1 MLETPLYQQYAVL
14 SVAESLKRLKTSRK
28 GLSAQEA
35 RDRLENGGLNQ
46 LRNKHVSDLAILLRQ
61 FKSSFIYLLVFA
73 SLISLTLGEVT
84 DAVFIVFFIVLNAVL
99 GFFQERKSERALE
112 YLNQFWEG
120 AVDVVRGGKEM
131 SVAMSSLV
139 PGDIVVLKPGLIVP
153 ADSRVLEAH
162 ELFIDE
168 SSLTGESDEIEKTMR
183 PRENTP
189 AGYFE
194 ATSVLFSGTNVRRGE
209 GKAVVFGTG
218 VHSAI
223 GSIQALSADTKRM
236 SAFEKGITLLS
247 AFVMRT
253 VLLTLLVV
261 FVLNLLMN
269 GGLERVNE
277 ILLFSIALAVSVIP
291 EALPLVTTMSLS
303 SGAVQLAKNKV
314 VVKRLSAIEDL
325 GSIEILCT
333 DKTGTITQNILSVK
347 SVEGPHADRVVRA
360 ALAVADSEG
369 AFDERKP
376 LERKYRD
383 SFDRALWNS
392 ADRETRLATVGVKVL
407 NEIPFDPV
415 RRMNSALV
423 ERGGHKMII
432 ARGAP
437 ESVIAQSTLGVTEQ
451 QHWLAYA
458 QGLGAQGFRVLAVGE
473 KPWRSKQ
480 YSHTDETELMFIGF
494 VVFSDP
500 LKRDVRES
508 IHRASAL
515 GIQVKMLTGD
525 SATVAGSVA
534 RSIGLISSND
544 QVITGDEFMKLDPS
558 QQENAAH
565 SHHVFARL
573 SPEQKF
579 SIVTIL
585 KQHATVGF
593 LGEGFNDAPALK
605 AAHVSIVVSEA
616 TNISRESADIVLLN
630 KGLTTIITGIE
641 EGRRIFANTLKY
653 IKNTLASNFGNFYA
667 IAIVSLMIPFLPMLP
682 IQILLVN
689 LLSDFPM
696 ITVATDTVGPEE
708 LRRPK
713 RYDLKEIALVT
724 TIIGLVSTAFDFMF
738 FAIFKG
744 MGEDVMRTMWFM
756 ESILTELALVYS
768 FRTRLPFWKAPKP
781 SAYLGY
787 LSVFAAAAT
796 IMIPFLGFGH
806 SLFHFVTPRLNHVV
820 FTLFFVGCYF
830 ASTEIVK
837 LWYYRF
843 VRREPVQSLAPS
855 KNI

>member
-1 MLETPLYQQYAVL
+1 MPEVSLYQQYAVL

-28 GLSAQEA
+28 GLSVQEA
-35 RDRLENGGLNQ
+35 RNRLEKSGLNQ
-46 LRNKHVSDLAILLRQ
+46 LRSKHVSNAAILFRQ

-73 SLISLTLGEVT
+73 SLISLTLGEVA
-84 DAVFIVFFIVLNAVL
+84 DALFIICFILLNAVL

-120 AVDVVRGGKEM
+120 TVDVVRGGKET
-131 SVAMSSLV
+131 SIVISELV
-139 PGDIVVLKPGLIVP
+139 PGDIVVLKPGIVVP

-168 SSLTGESDEIEKTMR
+168 SSLTGESEEIEKSTQACTTT
-183 PRENTP
+183 PR
-189 AGYFE
+189 GYFE

-209 GKAVVFGTG
+209 GTAVVFGTG

-236 SAFEKGITLLS
+236 SAFEKGVTLLS
-247 AFVMRT
+247 GFVIRT
-253 VLLTLLVV
+253 VLLTLFVV

-269 GGLERVNE
+269 GGIERINE

-303 SGAVQLAKNKV
+303 SGAVQLAKKNV

-333 DKTGTITQNILSVK
+333 DKTGTITQNILSVA
-347 SVEGPHADRVVRA
+347 SVEGPYKDGIVRA
-360 ALAVADSEG
+360 ALAAADTEG
-369 AFDERKP
+369 AFNDQKSFERA
-376 LERKYRD
+376 YRD
-383 SFDRALWNS
+383 SFDRALWKFANDAIRS
-392 ADRETRLATVGVKVL
+392 EITGVMVL

-423 ERGGHKMII
+423 ELGGHKMII

-437 ESVIAQSTLGVTEQ
+437 ESVIEKSTLGVTER

-458 QGLGAQGFRVLAVGE
+458 HGLGAQGFRVLAVGE

-480 YSHTDETELMFIGF
+480 YSHSDETAFMFLGF

-500 LKRDVRES
+500 LKPDTRQS
-508 IHRASAL
+508 IQRAFEL

-525 SATVAGSVA
+525 SASVAGFVA
-534 RSIGLISSND
+534 RSIGLITSND
-544 QVITGDEFMKLDPS
+544 QVITGDEFMKLAPD
-558 QQENAAH
+558 EREEAAQAR
-565 SHHVFARL
+565 HVFARL

-579 SIVTIL
+579 AIVSIL
-585 KQHATVGF
+585 KQRSIVGF
-593 LGEGFNDAPALK
+593 LGEGFNDAPALR

-630 KGLTTIITGIE
+630 KGLTTIIAGIQ
-641 EGRRIFANTLKY
+641 EGRMIFANTLKY

-667 IAIVSLMIPFLPMLP
+667 IAIVSLLVPFLPLLP

-696 ITVATDTVGPEE
+696 ITIATDTVGTEE

-713 RYDLKEIALVT
+713 KYDLKEIALIT
-724 TIIGLVSTAFDFMF
+724 TVIGLVSTAFDFIF
-738 FAIFKG
+738 FAIFKS
-744 MGEDVMRTMWFM
+744 METDVMRTMWFM

-787 LSVFAAAAT
+787 LSVFAAVAT
-796 IMIPFLGFGH
+796 IVVPFLKFGQ
-806 SLFHFVTPRLNHVV
+806 SVFHFVEPRLGHVA
-820 FTLFFVGCYF
+820 FTLFFVLCYF
-830 ASTEIVK
+830 AATEIVK

-843 VRREPVQSLAPS
+843 VRRPAA
-855 KNI
+855 

>member
-84 DAVFIVFFIVLNAVL
+84 DAVFILFFIVLNAVL

-120 AVDVVRGGKEM
+120 VVDVVRGGKEM
-131 SVAMSSLV
+131 SVAMSTLV
-139 PGDIVVLKPGLIVP
+139 PGDIIVLKPGLVVP

-168 SSLTGESDEIEKTMR
+168 SSLTGESEEIEKTMR
-183 PRENTP
+183 PCENTP

-261 FVLNLLMN
+261 FVLNVAMN
-269 GGLERVNE
+269 GGLERINE

-303 SGAVQLAKNKV
+303 AGAMHLAKQKV

-333 DKTGTITQNILSVK
+333 DKTGTITQNRLSVK
-347 SVEGPHADRVVRA
+347 SIEGPRADRA
-360 ALAVADSEG
+360 ALYALVVAEREV
-369 AFDERKP
+369 FDGGEASGSTER
-376 LERKYRD
+376 RFRD
-383 SFDRALWNS
+383 PFDQALWNYAKS
-392 ADRETRLATVGVKVL
+392 DTRSDAMDFQIMS
-407 NEIPFDPV
+407 EIPFDPV
-415 RRMNSALV
+415 RRINSALV
-423 ERGGHKMII
+423 EKGKTSFII

-437 ESVIAQSTLGVTEQ
+437 ESILSRCGIGETERM
-451 QHWLAYA
+451 HWNAYA
-458 QGLGAQGFRVLAVGE
+458 QGLGAQGFRVLAVAE
-473 KPWRSKQ
+473 KPWRQ
-480 YSHTDETELMFIGF
+480 TGTHRHYAHTDETSMALLGF
-494 VVFSDP
+494 VTFADP
-500 LKRDVRES
+500 LKPDARDS
-508 IHRASAL
+508 IQKAKDL
-515 GIQVKMLTGD
+515 GIQIKILTGD
-525 SATVAGSVA
+525 SGSVAGSVA
-534 RSIGLISSND
+534 ASIGLISSHE
-544 QVITGDEFMKLDPS
+544 QVITGDAFMKLDASS
-558 QQENAAH
+558 QEKVVTT
-565 SHHVFARL
+565 HHVFARL
-573 SPEQKF
+573 SPEQKH
-579 SIVTIL
+579 TIISLL
-585 KQHATVGF
+585 KQSATVGF

-630 KGLTTIITGIE
+630 KGLTTVISGIE

-667 IAIVSLMIPFLPMLP
+667 IAIVSLLVPFLPMLP

-689 LLSDFPM
+689 LLSDSPM
-696 ITVATDTVGPEE
+696 VAIATDTVGVEE
-708 LRRPK
+708 LKRPK
-713 RYDLKEIALVT
+713 KYDLKEIALIT
-724 TIIGLVSTAFDFMF
+724 TVIGLVSTAFDFMF
-738 FAIFKG
+738 FAIFKS
-744 MGEDVMRTMWFM
+744 MGTDVLRTMWFM

-781 SAYLGY
+781 SLYLGY
-787 LSVFAAAAT
+787 LSVLAAAAT
-796 IMIPFLGFGH
+796 LIVPFLGFGQ
-806 SLFHFVTPRLNHVV
+806 SIFQFVEPRLNHVA
-820 FTLFFVGCYF
+820 FTLFFVLCYF
-830 ASTEIVK
+830 VSTEIVK

-843 VRREPVQSLAPS
+843 VRRPAV
-855 KNI
+855 